1 MKSLFYWL
9 LQWGLGVNAAYIIS
23 IALLV
28 IAAYL
33 IGSLNFG
40 IIISSKLYHSD
51 VRPSG
56 SGNAG
61 STNMLR
67 TYGKKAGALTFV
79 CDLLKTVVAMAIGP
93 LCFYHE
99 DLRFLALF
107 IAGFACM
114 VGHSYPVFFKFRGG
128 KGVACFAAMVIFT
141 GICMNLW
148 YIPVILFVL
157 FVGIVLTTKYVS
169 LASVIC
175 GMAYPVLLN
184 RLNGAD
190 KSVEIIAVAAG
201 LFVVFQH
208 RKNIVR
214 LVRGE
219 ENKTVLIKSKKKKDD
234 SGDE

>member
-9 LQWGLGVNAAYIIS
+9 LQWGLGVNASYAIS
-23 IALLV
+23 IALLTV
-28 IAAYL
+28 VAYL

-51 VRPSG
+51 VRSSG

-67 TYGKKAGALTFV
+67 TYGKKAGILTFV
-79 CDLLKTVVAMAIGP
+79 CDIVKTVVAMAIGP
-93 LCFYHE
+93 VCFYHQ

-107 IAGFACM
+107 IAGLACM
-114 VGHSYPVFFKFRGG
+114 VGHSYPVFFKFKGG
-128 KGVACFAAMVIFT
+128 KGVACFAAMVICT

-157 FVGIVLTTKYVS
+157 FAVIVLCTKYVS
-169 LASVIC
+169 LASIVC
-175 GMAYPVLLN
+175 ALAYPVLLN

-219 ENKTVLIKSKKKKDD
+219 ENKTVLIKSKKKKEDNT
-234 SGDE
+234 DE

>member
-1 MKSLFYWL
+1 
-9 LQWGLGVNAAYIIS
+9 
-23 IALLV
+23 
-28 IAAYL
+28 
-33 IGSLNFG
+33 
-40 IIISSKLYHSD
+40 
-51 VRPSG
+51 
-56 SGNAG
+56 
-61 STNMLR
+61 
-67 TYGKKAGALTFV
+67 
-79 CDLLKTVVAMAIGP
+79 
-93 LCFYHE
+93 
-99 DLRFLALF
+99 
-107 IAGFACM
+107 
-114 VGHSYPVFFKFRGG
+114 
-128 KGVACFAAMVIFT
+128 
-141 GICMNLW
+141 MNLW